1 MVGNQAIERFFA
13 PLGRVQLVATR
24 WVLRLTA
31 RERLLVGA
39 MVLVASILAPL
50 KAVDMAQT
58 AEARLV
64 DAQTRLETA
73 RQSAGGESIAVN
85 RRIDKELQDV
95 QHWSWST
102 PSLTVAQVMLEQ
114 EMSVMAAQA
123 HMAGVGI
130 TSADAVE
137 TVGPLH
143 FVRLDVSASFDWLT
157 LTAFLRALSRTHKGF
172 VLSAA
177 SVEGDSPS
185 KIRLLLDIPI
195 NVIGQQRQ

>member
-1 MVGNQAIERFFA
+1 
-13 PLGRVQLVATR
+13 
-24 WVLRLTA
+24 
-31 RERLLVGA
+31 
-39 MVLVASILAPL
+39 
-50 KAVDMAQT
+50 MAQT

-123 HMAGVGI
+123 HMAGVSI

-172 VLSAA
+172 VLATA